1 MGFLLTESQFQK
13 LESIF
18 NDLDNSRG
26 SDYNATSICQLSDV
40 VFAESEES
48 ASNQCSCRPRGSNGG
63 SGDDQGAAADAGGG
77 IPGFRPCQER
87 ALLIKAGFS
96 ACIRAFTYEGF
107 ASHMTNARVIRIL
120 RRLLKGVSPISID
133 CVLHREMLQ
142 GFGVIFGMIPDYNAL
157 RVLQS
162 SLKSYLFWCYT
173 QSEDEFVVNNSRM
186 LLCVT
191 TWMREATNNI
201 SGTGSGVSNNHNE
214 AGNNPKY
221 GLTLSSQELL
231 TFLISDL
238 GACTEQFQRE
248 SRHNL
253 GDPGSSSLELRRRI
267 LRNLQLFSVMIVYSG
282 VYHPPG
288 PNPSSSSS
296 SSMASPCSA
305 LSGRHGG
312 SEGPCKQ
319 GTGSLITTL
328 ITPQIMQVL
337 GNLRLV
343 LLEEVFRFVDEFITV
358 YLESGAEDEYLDE
371 SPKSGVRTGPG
382 GELGTPSGDKEQT
395 KLPRGIEIRVLNSL
409 MYCIFTVLDGSRSL
423 KSREDLGSCLIKGGD
438 RLLAALEHILAL
450 AALQQEIFENL
461 LKASGKTGLV
471 VYSHMIQEY
480 LISVFSWEHVP
491 SASYKFRN
499 AQTAQLLFDR
509 YCSSV
514 LFGFGLIPETR
525 LQEFD
530 YQIFLSFRASLRIV
544 EFFDRLFQEMAGIQ
558 DLSLELLSCNSISK
572 KGPQRPTQL
581 SAFKDALITRLI
593 GQRLASQISICS
605 LASRVILDLRHTRVG
620 REFRQKD
627 SLPSIDRILNK
638 YHVSSSLV
646 VSNIITRNC
655 QPFNLRPLKVHEL
668 LHSDLQ
674 IRKVLLEITH
684 LVCHTIMEYYQDAET
699 TQNPAVFNNILQTL
713 KGLLFILD
721 DRLPDERL
729 EAALSFFSE
738 RTHSKHPPKD
748 GDNHTNGLR
757 NPPIFHS
764 TVYDFSKK
772 DQFYLDYKDEDFDI
786 KPETSCT
793 PEDTAVLSIP
803 SSSPSPPP
811 LQQSEEDLEEE
822 GTDEDLEAPLGS
834 VEEEEECLREESPDL
849 DEVELCMNLTAS
861 SSSGG
866 EEEEEAE
873 PSDFEMSSSV

>member
-40 VFAESEES
+40 VFAESEEP
-48 ASNQCSCRPRGSNGG
+48 ASNQCSCRPRGNNGS

-107 ASHMTNARVIRIL
+107 ASHVTNARVIRIL

-173 QSEDEFVVNNSRM
+173 QSDDEFIVNNSRM

-191 TWMREATNNI
+191 TWMRETTNNT
-201 SGTGSGVSNNHNE
+201 SGTGSGLANSYNE

-231 TFLISDL
+231 TFLMSDL
-238 GACTEQFQRE
+238 GTCTEQFQRE

-253 GDPGSSSLELRRRI
+253 SDPGSSNLELRRRI

-288 PNPSSSSS
+288 PNPSSH

-312 SEGPCKQ
+312 SDGACKQ

-337 GNLRLV
+337 GNLRVV

-371 SPKSGVRTGPG
+371 SPKNGVKTGPG

-409 MYCIFTVLDGSRSL
+409 MYFIFAVLEGNCSL
-423 KSREDLGSCLIKGGD
+423 KSREDLGSFLIKGGD
-438 RLLAALEHILAL
+438 RLPAALEHILAL
-450 AALQQEIFENL
+450 ASLQQEIFENL

-509 YCSSV
+509 YYSSV

-530 YQIFLSFRASLRIV
+530 YQIFLSFRASLKIV
-544 EFFDRLFQEMAGIQ
+544 EYFDRLFQEMASIQ
-558 DLSLELLSCNSISK
+558 DLSLELLGSNSISR
-572 KGPQRPTQL
+572 KGLQRPTQL
-581 SAFKDALITRLI
+581 FAFKDALVTRLI
-593 GQRLASQISICS
+593 GQRLASQISICN
-605 LASRVILDLRHTRVG
+605 LANRVILDQRYTRVG

-627 SLPSIDRILNK
+627 SLPSIDRIINK
-638 YHVSSSLV
+638 YHVSSSVV

-668 LHSDLQ
+668 LHSDLH
-674 IRKVLLEITH
+674 IRKVLLEITY

-729 EAALSFFSE
+729 EAALSFFTE

-748 GDNHTNGLR
+748 GDNHTDGLR
-757 NPPIFHS
+757 NPMLIHS

-786 KPETSCT
+786 KPETSC
-793 PEDTAVLSIP
+793 PHEDTAVISIP
-803 SSSPSPPP
+803 LLSQSPPLP
-811 LQQSEEDLEEE
+811 LLQSEEEPEKEE
-822 GTDEDLEAPLGS
+822 S
-834 VEEEEECLREESPDL
+834 LREKSPDL

-861 SSSGG
+861 SSSSGG
-866 EEEEEAE
+866 EEEAE
-873 PSDFEMSSSV
+873 PSDFEMSFSV